1 MNLFCRIYGSGVYE
15 GRPICF
21 AKKRQSPAS
30 AKTLV
35 VLPMTV
41 AAKPMVNPTVSPILP
56 AG

>member
-1 MNLFCRIYGSGVYE
+1 VNLFCRIYGSGVYE
-15 GRPICF
+15 GRPIYL

-41 AAKPMVNPTVSPILP
+41 AAKPTVNPTVSPILP